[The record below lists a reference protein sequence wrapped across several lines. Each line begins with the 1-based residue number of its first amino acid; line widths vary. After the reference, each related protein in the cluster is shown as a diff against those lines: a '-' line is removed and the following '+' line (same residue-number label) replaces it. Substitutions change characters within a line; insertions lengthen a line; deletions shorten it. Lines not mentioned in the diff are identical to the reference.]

1 MTGRGRTRRAKSPDT
16 KSANSKTSPEE
27 VSRQNGTTKER
38 KPKAQKK
45 ARDAEESPL
54 QDRPTKHVI
63 EEISKQQSATT
74 DNTKAPVRCT
84 KAKKKTEQAAEEIRK
99 TQPETP
105 KDPLKATKVKRC
117 VVKKDKSPEE
127 AAEEMTETQPETPKD
142 PLKIIKEKGCV
153 GKARSPG
160 HKETPK
166 ACVPPVRCGEGE
178 LSILHTTLESLKI
191 KRDERSDAAAV
202 VNRIVEAIVH
212 HLKKE
217 SQSFKEIKEPLHT
230 GSYYEHLKI
239 SNPDEFDVMLP
250 VPVDRV
256 NVTPFGDDGAFYSV
270 ELKRGKSPLQRFQ
283 KTGGTL
289 SASEMLKEFRDEVK
303 KSVKQ
308 FTEWEV
314 TKKKKGCPAVTLMTK
329 NRPIPISLD
338 IVLSIVVQ
346 SSWPAFTKEGIK
358 IDGWLGT
365 KVKQEYKR
373 LPYYLVPKYEGVG
386 TVECDGVLAKDVWRV
401 SFSHVEKAMLLNHGS
416 EKTCCEREGE
426 RCCRKD
432 CLKLLKHL
440 LSLLKE
446 KDSSLTKFCSY
457 HVKTTLLHACCSR
470 TKDAGWSASSLS
482 CCFLLLLED
491 FVEHLERGVLHNFF
505 IPTQNLLSGPG
516 LKKCKS
522 LAQRIGEERENGF
535 PIFK

>member
-1 MTGRGRTRRAKSPDT
+1 MAGRGKPRRAKSPDT

-27 VSRQNGTTKER
+27 APLQNGITKER

-45 ARDAEESPL
+45 TRDAEE
-54 QDRPTKHVI
+54 RTI
-63 EEISKQQSATT
+63 EISEQQSVTT
-74 DNTKAPVRCT
+74 DNTKVPVRCT
-84 KAKKKTEQAAEEIRK
+84 KAKKKTEQAAEI
-99 TQPETP
+99 
-105 KDPLKATKVKRC
+105 TKV
-117 VVKKDKSPEE
+117 
-127 AAEEMTETQPETPKD
+127 QPETPKD
-142 PLKIIKEKGCV
+142 PLKIKVEGRV

-160 HKETPK
+160 HIAETTAKVQPETPK
-166 ACVPPVRCGEGE
+166 ACVPPVRCGGREH
-178 LSILHTTLESLKI
+178 SILHTTLENLKI
-191 KRDERSDAAAV
+191 KRGERSDAAKL
-202 VNRIVEAIVH
+202 VNEIVKATVE
-212 HLKKE
+212 HLKGK
-217 SQSFKEIKEPLHT
+217 SQSFKEIEAPLHT
-230 GSYYEHLKI
+230 GSYYENLKI

-270 ELKRGKSPLQRFQ
+270 GLKRGKSPLQKFQ
-283 KTGGTL
+283 NDDGTL
-289 SASEMLKEFRDEVK
+289 SASEMLQEFRDEVK

-314 TKKKKGCPAVTLMTK
+314 TKKKKGCPAVTLITK
-329 NRPIPISLD
+329 HQPIPISLD
-338 IVLSIVVQ
+338 IVLSIVVK
-346 SSWPAFTKEGIK
+346 SSWPPFTKEGIQ
-358 IDGWLGT
+358 IGGWLGT
-365 KVKQEYKR
+365 KVMQQYKR
-373 LPYYLVPKYEGVG
+373 QPYYLVPKYEGVG
-386 TVECDGVLAKDVWRV
+386 TVEHDGVLAKDVWRV
-401 SFSHVEKAMLLNHGS
+401 SFSHVEKAMLMNHGS

-470 TKDAGWSASSLS
+470 TKDTDWKASDLS
-482 CCFLLLLED
+482 RCFRLLLED
-491 FVEHLERGVLHNFF
+491 FMGHLERGVLHNFF

-522 LAQRIGEERENGF
+522 LAQRIGEERDNGF

>member
-1 MTGRGRTRRAKSPDT
+1 MTGRGRPRRAKSPDT
-16 KSANSKTSPEE
+16 KSANSTTSPEE
-27 VSRQNGTTKER
+27 VSLQNGTTKER

-45 ARDAEESPL
+45 ARGAEESPL
-54 QDRPTKHVI
+54 QD
-63 EEISKQQSATT
+63 SKQQSATS
-74 DNTKAPVRCT
+74 DNTKAPARCT
-84 KAKKKTEQAAEEIRK
+84 KAKKKTEEAAEEIRK

-105 KDPLKATKVKRC
+105 K
-117 VVKKDKSPEE
+117 
-127 AAEEMTETQPETPKD
+127 
-142 PLKIIKEKGCV
+142 
-153 GKARSPG
+153 
-160 HKETPK
+160 ETPK
-166 ACVPPVRCGEGE
+166 ACVPPVRCAEGE
-178 LSILHTTLESLKI
+178 LSILHKTLENLKI
-191 KRDERSDAAAV
+191 KRVERSDAAKL
-202 VNRIVEAIVH
+202 VNNIVKAIVE
-212 HLKKE
+212 HLKEK
-217 SQSFKEIKEPLHT
+217 SQSFKEIEAPLHT
-230 GSYYEHLKI
+230 GSYYENLKI

-250 VPVDRV
+250 VPVSRA
-256 NVTPFGDDGAFYSV
+256 NITPFGDDGAFYSV
-270 ELKRGKSPLQRFQ
+270 ALKRGNSPLQRFQ
-283 KTGGTL
+283 KPDGPL

-314 TKKKKGCPAVTLMTK
+314 TKKKKGCPAVTLMTTDQ
-329 NRPIPISLD
+329 PIPISLD
-338 IVLSIVVQ
+338 IVLSIVVKG
-346 SSWPAFTKEGIK
+346 SWPAFTNEGIK

-365 KVKQEYKR
+365 KVKQQYKR

-386 TVECDGVLAKDVWRV
+386 TVESDGVPAKDVWRV
-401 SFSHVEKAMLLNHGS
+401 SFSHVEKAMLMNHGS

-440 LSLLKE
+440 LGLLKE

-470 TKDAGWSASSLS
+470 TNDDDWRASGLS
-482 CCFLLLLED
+482 SCFLLLLED

-522 LAQRIGEERENGF
+522 LAQRIGEERDNGF